1 MTNALTDSN
10 GTPASDAVPSQR
22 VPAWRK
28 LGLKLKF
35 ANEHTDQP
43 TQIDSNVS
51 INRKRPR
58 DEDSSKIPETTG
70 SRRVLRKRPRLDP
83 PKPRPAKSNDTND
96 KPLSPSLKRDS
107 NGIRKT
113 VSFTS
118 DTKAEDGDSS
128 KSLIANWE
136 AQHDHSTL
144 LSSQPENPKPSK
156 KKVAKS
162 KKSNSRATTKKPHAA
177 LEYLTQFCESR
188 TTWKYRK
195 NQEVWILK
203 HLFSIDHIPSSY
215 DASLC
220 QYLKGLKSDSTR
232 SRLQR
237 EAEDIVQKDR
247 EQQIE
252 YLVSTGSE
260 DNVDE
265 VNKVPAEME
274 DPERRRAYYEDSVR
288 RFKRKVEQHLH
299 EEAEEELKWVSPE
312 RLAKRRR
319 AEIMLW
325 ATRATP
331 SSKETTQGSEAT
343 TSSQSASRNHGSAR
357 EDGYP
362 GGGLQKKRKNRTSVI
377 ELSSSSSSSEDESG
391 DSSSESDND
400 NGGSGTGSQSRS
412 RSVSTGTGTR
422 TSAQTSASTRSQQNL
437 SQDEDTGSN
446 TSTSTSTSTSESSDD
461 ESGSDLQGAV
471 GAQRR
476 SKSII
481 SISS

>member
-22 VPAWRK
+22 VPAWKK

-43 TQIDSNVS
+43 TQIDNNASANW
-51 INRKRPR
+51 KRPR
-58 DEDSSKIPETTG
+58 DEDSSEVPETTG
-70 SRRVLRKRPRLDP
+70 SKRVLRKRPRLDP
-83 PKPRPAKSNDTND
+83 PKPRSTKSNDTND
-96 KPLSPSLKRDS
+96 KPLFPSLKRDS

-118 DTKAEDGDSS
+118 DTKVEDGDSS

-144 LSSQPENPKPSK
+144 SSSQPENPKPSK
-156 KKVAKS
+156 KKVATS
-162 KKSNSRATTKKPHAA
+162 KKSKSRPITKKPHAA

-188 TTWKYRK
+188 TTWKFRK
-195 NQEVWILK
+195 NSEGWILK
-203 HLFSIDHIPSSY
+203 HLFSIDQIPSSY

-220 QYLKGLKSDSTR
+220 QYLEGLKSDSTR
-232 SRLQR
+232 SRLRR
-237 EAEDIVQKDR
+237 EAENIIQKDR

-252 YLVSTGSE
+252 YIVSTGSE
-260 DNVDE
+260 DNADE

-288 RFKRKVEQHLH
+288 RYKRKVEQHLH

-325 ATRATP
+325 ATGVTP

-343 TSSQSASRNHGSAR
+343 ASSQRASQNHGSAR
-357 EDGYP
+357 EGGYP
-362 GGGLQKKRKNRTSVI
+362 GSNVRKKRKNRTSVI

-391 DSSSESDND
+391 DSSSEPDSDDGGND
-400 NGGSGTGSQSRS
+400 TGSQSRS
-412 RSVSTGTGTR
+412 RSTSTSTGTR
-422 TSAQTSASTRSQQNL
+422 TSTQTSASTRSQQDL
-437 SQDEDTGSN
+437 GQDEDTGSN
-446 TSTSTSTSTSESSDD
+446 TSTSTSESSDD

-471 GAQRR
+471 SAQRR

>member
-1 MTNALTDSN
+1 MTNALTDRN

-22 VPAWRK
+22 VPAWKK

-35 ANEHTDQP
+35 ANEHTDEP
-43 TQIDSNVS
+43 TQIDNNVS
-51 INRKRPR
+51 TNRKRPR
-58 DEDSSKIPETTG
+58 DEDSSKVPETTG
-70 SRRVLRKRPRLDP
+70 SKRVLRKRPRVDP
-83 PKPRPAKSNDTND
+83 PEPRQTKSNDTND

-136 AQHDHSTL
+136 AQHDHPTL
-144 LSSQPENPKPSK
+144 LSSQPENLKPSN

-162 KKSNSRATTKKPHAA
+162 KKSNSCATTKKPHAA
-177 LEYLTQFCESR
+177 LEYLTHFCESR
-188 TTWKYRK
+188 TTWKFRK

-203 HLFSIDHIPSSY
+203 HLFSVDQIPSSY

-220 QYLKGLKSDSTR
+220 QYLEGLKSDSTR

-252 YLVSTGSE
+252 YIISTGSE
-260 DNVDE
+260 DNADE

-288 RFKRKVEQHLH
+288 RYKRKVEQHLH

-325 ATRATP
+325 ATGATP

-343 TSSQSASRNHGSAR
+343 ASSQSASRNHGSAR
-357 EDGYP
+357 ENGYP

-377 ELSSSSSSSEDESG
+377 ELSSSSSSSSGEDESG
-391 DSSSESDND
+391 DSSSESDSD
-400 NGGSGTGSQSRS
+400 DGENGRGSQSRS
-412 RSVSTGTGTR
+412 RSASTDTGTR
-422 TSAQTSASTRSQQNL
+422 TSTQTSASTRSQQNL
-437 SQDEDTGSN
+437 SDDEDTGSN
-446 TSTSTSTSTSESSDD
+446 TSTSTSESSDD